1 MRRFFGR
8 FKIRQQLLISF
19 AVLIFIPLVLLTSIA
34 YVRVSENSERQMKFA
49 STQAFEQANKFVNY
63 KVNTLIQASDII
75 YFNEDI
81 QPILKRDKARYER
94 DMVQQA
100 RDMSYIDNFLYSLK
114 SKENVYRVK
123 IYVPEWFFY
132 ANQQVNFDRLDIF
145 TQSPDYLRILEKKGK
160 VLWLPPE
167 EVVQDNQFNNSVSVI
182 SLVRKIS
189 DFNKLGDNIGY
200 MKISM
205 LQSTLDDIIVKANI
219 TKTGVVYIQNSYN
232 ELISISDKE
241 KYANLKIQEALVPNI
256 GEDSEVWSE
265 IRIDSKKYIFKS
277 ETIADTDWEIVAVIP
292 YDEVLAQGRSIRNIM
307 WVLAAVVGIIAYG
320 FAYYFSKSFTGR
332 IALLS
337 DSMEKVQHGALDVR
351 VHGDE
356 QDEIGTLFD
365 SFNYMIQ
372 RINVLVEEQFQTGK
386 EMKNAELKALQ
397 AQINPHFLY
406 NTLDMINWKALDKGV
421 PEIANISQTLAR
433 FYKLSLNKGRDVV
446 TIRDEV
452 AHIDTYIKIQ
462 NMRFD
467 NRIHFDNQLDEG
479 LYEYAILK
487 IILQPLVENAIMH
500 GILKKS
506 GFEGT
511 ITLDG
516 RLEGEDL
523 ELIISDDGVGMGI
536 AQDEANLPVFNTTE
550 MHGYGVRNIHDRLQL
565 SYGTAYGLSY
575 ESEMAVGTKVR
586 IKIPAKKLTDI

>member
-1 MRRFFGR
+1 M
-8 FKIRQQLLISF
+8 ISF
-19 AVLIFIPLVLLTSIA
+19 AVLIFVPLVLLTSIA
-34 YVRVSENSERQMKFA
+34 YIRVSENSERQIKFA
-49 STQAFEQANKFVNY
+49 SSQAFDQANKFVNY
-63 KVNTLIQASDII
+63 KVNTMIQASDII
-75 YFNEDI
+75 YFNGDI
-81 QPILKRDKARYER
+81 QPILKRDRAMYEH

-100 RDMSYIDNFLYSLK
+100 RDMAYIDNFLYSLK

-132 ANQQVNFDRLDIF
+132 ANQQVNFDRLDLF
-145 TQSPDYLRILEKKGK
+145 TQSPAYMRLIEKKGK

-167 EVVQDNQFNNSVSVI
+167 EVVQDNKFNSSVSVI

-189 DFNKLGDNIGY
+189 DFNILGEDIGY

-205 LQSTLDDIIVKANI
+205 LQRTLDDIIVKANI
-219 TKTGVVYIQNSYN
+219 TKSGVVYIQNSYN

-241 KYANLKIQEALVPNI
+241 KYENLKIQAALAPNI
-256 GEDSEVWSE
+256 GEDSEEWSE

-277 ETIADTDWEIVAVIP
+277 QTIEDTDWEIVAVIP

-307 WVLAAVVGIIAYG
+307 WILAAAVGIIAYG

-351 VHGDE
+351 VHTEE
-356 QDEIGTLFD
+356 QDEIGTLFE

-462 NMRFD
+462 NMRFE
-467 NRIHFDNQLDEG
+467 NRIHFDNRLDEG
-479 LYEYAILK
+479 FYEYAILK

-500 GILKKS
+500 GILKKAGS
-506 GFEGT
+506 EGT

-516 RLEGEDL
+516 RLDGEDL
-523 ELIISDDGVGMGI
+523 ELTISDDGVGMGI

-550 MHGYGVRNIHDRLQL
+550 MHGYGVRNIHDRMQL

-575 ESEMAVGTKVR
+575 ESEIGVGTKVR
-586 IKIPAKKLTDI
+586 IKIPALKLTDV